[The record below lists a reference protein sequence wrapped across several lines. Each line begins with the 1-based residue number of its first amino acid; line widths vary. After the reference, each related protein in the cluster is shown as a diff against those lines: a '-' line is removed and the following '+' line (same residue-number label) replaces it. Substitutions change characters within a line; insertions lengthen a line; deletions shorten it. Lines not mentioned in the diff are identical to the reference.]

1 MTALLAALALLV
13 AILVVLAAAYLPG
26 YVAVRALGG
35 SRLLSRALARTL
47 AAAIAGI
54 SAILVAPLGLRW
66 SLLPFLLGSAAL
78 VALAFGLRR
87 LGAQLPST
95 VLDGRLMPRRAVPW
109 GGAWLVGS
117 VAIAV
122 VPIALQAGRPGA
134 VLERWDAL
142 YHLSA
147 LERIREVGDASS
159 LHVGSISNTSGDPS
173 FYPSAFHALAA
184 LVPWGPTPVVLNGAV
199 LALAVLPWILG
210 IALLARVLFRDV
222 PWAPFAAGITA
233 ALIPAAPLDLWV
245 HLSPTPNLCGF
256 AALPGALAAAA
267 ALWTALLPRF
277 APGATAAALFAV
289 GIASAGLG
297 LLHPNVAVTALILL
311 AVLTAVT
318 GAPSWRARPL
328 LVVAPVLALLPVVLL
343 TFTPLGSQVTGFS
356 GGLVIEWWRAL
367 GEIGLGLLTVWPMAL
382 GVVIAALWWPGL
394 VTAFRRPAVRWVAVA
409 WVVVAVIY
417 LDAALDSPLGLSAI
431 YYRGQDRVAM
441 PLAMLS
447 CVLVVPGLQAWTR
460 LFGPQRAD
468 GRRPRPSTPIV
479 VVLVAGALI
488 ASLASIPTRS
498 DNAAKNFAL
507 DYPGRGRFLQ
517 ADELALFQEYVPQMD
532 HGGTVLASPFSGAA
546 HLYAMYGQDV
556 RLPVAG
562 MAYTDLD
569 RELLYAT
576 KDAATN
582 PASCRTLQENGIRY
596 VYQERLPYSV
606 HSTSDA
612 VNLAGR
618 DLGVVLFETEHSRM
632 IEIDCDP
639 GDGGDASS

>member
-35 SRLLSRALARTL
+35 SRLLSLALAPAF

-95 VLDGRLMPRRAVPW
+95 MLDGRLMPRRAVPW

-173 FYPSAFHALAA
+173 FYPAAFHALAA

-210 IALLARVLFRDV
+210 IALLARVLFHDV

-256 AALPGALAAAA
+256 AAL
-267 ALWTALLPRF
+267 
-277 APGATAAALFAV
+277 AV
-289 GIASAGLG
+289 VMGNHDVS
-297 LLHPNVAVTALILL
+297 VAY
-311 AVLTAVT
+311 
-318 GAPSWRARPL
+318 
-328 LVVAPVLALLPVVLL
+328 
-343 TFTPLGSQVTGFS
+343 
-356 GGLVIEWWRAL
+356 
-367 GEIGLGLLTVWPMAL
+367 GET
-382 GVVIAALWWPGL
+382 
-394 VTAFRRPAVRWVAVA
+394 
-409 WVVVAVIY
+409 
-417 LDAALDSPLGLSAI
+417 
-431 YYRGQDRVAM
+431 
-441 PLAMLS
+441 
-447 CVLVVPGLQAWTR
+447 
-460 LFGPQRAD
+460 
-468 GRRPRPSTPIV
+468 
-479 VVLVAGALI
+479 
-488 ASLASIPTRS
+488 
-498 DNAAKNFAL
+498 
-507 DYPGRGRFLQ
+507 
-517 ADELALFQEYVPQMD
+517 
-532 HGGTVLASPFSGAA
+532 
-546 HLYAMYGQDV
+546 
-556 RLPVAG
+556 
-562 MAYTDLD
+562 
-569 RELLYAT
+569 
-576 KDAATN
+576 
-582 PASCRTLQENGIRY
+582 
-596 VYQERLPYSV
+596 
-606 HSTSDA
+606 
-612 VNLAGR
+612 
-618 DLGVVLFETEHSRM
+618 
-632 IEIDCDP
+632 
-639 GDGGDASS
+639 